1 MDDEIQHI
9 IQKQK
14 AFEAD
19 YLSLRKKEGRLYTD
33 EEVARLPHVVKN
45 ASLKKEWAIRSASCQ
60 RLIKYLAGKKTKLS
74 ILEIGCGN
82 GWLSNQLAAVTK
94 TQVLGLDVNQTELA
108 QAQRV
113 FSKPNLSFLYGDV
126 RTGIVK
132 DKFDVIVFA
141 ASFQYFQSTQEI
153 LKACFSHLT
162 SGGEIHIIDTQFYTA
177 VE

>member
-113 FSKPNLSFLYGDV
+113 FSKPNL
-126 RTGIVK
+126 
-132 DKFDVIVFA
+132 
-141 ASFQYFQSTQEI
+141 
-153 LKACFSHLT
+153 
-162 SGGEIHIIDTQFYTA
+162 
-177 VE
+177 